1 MRRRSEKEK
10 TPHTRYELNPAYNN
24 KELTMGISQT
34 SLDCLLNKCGSCH
47 YYQVDCREFKINPG
61 GRVWMKF
68 EDYNGT
74 CKLFG
79 NPRPRIGA
87 YSTCRCPGGKRMY
100 KRWLELPSD
109 D

>member
-1 MRRRSEKEK
+1 
-10 TPHTRYELNPAYNN
+10 
-24 KELTMGISQT
+24 MGVSQT

-47 YYQVDCREFKINPG
+47 YYETDCREFRIQAG

-68 EDYNGT
+68 EDYHGT

-87 YSTCRCPGGKRMY
+87 YSTCRMPGGKRMY
-100 KRWLELPSD
+100 KLWLELPPMD
-109 D
+109 